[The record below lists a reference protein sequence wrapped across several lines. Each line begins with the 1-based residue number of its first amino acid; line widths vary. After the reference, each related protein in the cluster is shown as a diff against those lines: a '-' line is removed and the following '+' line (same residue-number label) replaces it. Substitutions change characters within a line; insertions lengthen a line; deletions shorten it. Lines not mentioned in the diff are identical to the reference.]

1 MSSFITAS
9 HSFDEAGLFPGHD
22 LEPVVKSREFESGLD
37 TPIEPGT
44 LVKENGNGKIRPFNQ
59 GTDAESDIVGVYAGA
74 SQIDT
79 TERVSGP
86 VLVFG
91 PVVQSELVSWTAAD
105 GSTTA
110 DPSDAALEA
119 LETNAPPVFPMET
132 IVNGT

>member
-22 LEPVVKSREFESGLD
+22 LERVVKSREFESGL
-37 TPIEPGT
+37 TNPIEPGT
-44 LVKENGNGKIRPFNQ
+44 LVKENNNGNIRPWNQ

-74 SQIDT
+74 SQLDT
-79 TERVSGP
+79 SERTSGP

-91 PVVQSELVSWTAAD
+91 PVVQSELVSWTAAN

-110 DPSDAALEA
+110 EPSDAALGA
-119 LETNAPPVFPMET
+119 LETSAPSVFPVEPT
-132 IVNGT
+132 VNAT